1 MSNGDMHI
9 DFTGIH
15 AMDGCA
21 STLREDE
28 VSLQQCVPC
37 SDDSLL
43 TCFIV
48 NAKRGWLTPTESS
61 VVALVTFVHTKS
73 YCEESKNL
81 VLLAIVV
88 VGAMAS
94 ILVNLPFLLRV
105 HAAFA
110 RYIHRLYVPEGTDN
124 SGLPPMNT
132 TFRHER
138 LRLFQ
143 SKTLFAAIM
152 TTSNNDNDSESADDS
167 STLHSEEVASLLTT
181 TCRGIVDGNDDV
193 DDCDR
198 IEEDGIWNDRNAKS
212 ARHIPSAIELRTLH
226 HRKHKSF

>member
-1 MSNGDMHI
+1 MSNGDMQV
-9 DFTGIH
+9 DVTGIH

-21 STLREDE
+21 STFREFQ

-48 NAKRGWLTPTESS
+48 NAKPGLLTPTQSS

-73 YCEESKNL
+73 YCKESKNL
-81 VLLAIVV
+81 VLLAILV

-124 SGLPPMNT
+124 NGLPPMNT
-132 TFRHER
+132 TFRHEQ

-143 SKTLFAAIM
+143 ARTLFAAIM
-152 TTSNNDNDSESADDS
+152 TTSNND
-167 STLHSEEVASLLTT
+167 
-181 TCRGIVDGNDDV
+181 
-193 DDCDR
+193 
-198 IEEDGIWNDRNAKS
+198 
-212 ARHIPSAIELRTLH
+212 
-226 HRKHKSF
+226 